1 MIRLA
6 QTKKKP
12 TKGKRPT
19 KGVEPAQEKKPG
31 KFQKVFFWFII
42 PLLFASAIL
51 LIILQI
57 TGTNVFEKA
66 KDLAGITQSAD
77 KKGEKNDNY
86 EQQIVSLKSQ
96 LQEKDAE
103 IKTMQDQID
112 EQRARA
118 KKVTIEKKRLN
129 KEIRKLK
136 SAEHDASATIDSL
149 VATYEQMRPKS
160 AAPALV
166 ALKDSE
172 AIEIMRRLKTETL
185 AAILEKM
192 SADDA
197 ARFTRLLAERTGN

>member
-12 TKGKRPT
+12 TKGKQPP
-19 KGVEPAQEKKPG
+19 KGREQEEKKPG
-31 KFQKVFFWFII
+31 KFQKAFFWFII

-51 LIILQI
+51 LIILQV

-66 KDLAGITQSAD
+66 KDIAGITQSED
-77 KKGEKNDNY
+77 KKGATNENY

-112 EQRARA
+112 EQRQKA
-118 KKVTIEKKRLN
+118 KKVTLEKKRLK
-129 KEIRKLK
+129 KEIKKLK
-136 SAEHDASATIDSL
+136 TAQEDKTASIDNL

-166 ALKDSE
+166 AMEDSE
-172 AIEIMRRLKTETL
+172 AVAIMRKLKTETL

-192 SADDA
+192 SAADA
-197 ARFTRLLAERTGN
+197 ARFTKLLTAKTGN